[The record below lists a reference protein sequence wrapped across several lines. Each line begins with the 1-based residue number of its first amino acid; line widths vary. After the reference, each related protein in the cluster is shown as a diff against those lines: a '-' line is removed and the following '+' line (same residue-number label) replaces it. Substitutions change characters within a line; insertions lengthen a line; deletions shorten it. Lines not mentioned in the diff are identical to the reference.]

1 MNVKHEKNHY
11 QSKICTIIS
20 YGKEHG
26 RTNDS
31 DCDQEPLGLCASQR
45 AAVQLKT
52 EDHFIQMWS

>member
-1 MNVKHEKNHY
+1 MKNNHY

-20 YGKEHG
+20 YTKEHG
-26 RTNDS
+26 RTNDT

-52 EDHFIQMWS
+52 EDHFIQKWS